1 MSRKP
6 YHSFVS
12 FAQREHSFPSRA
24 FTAVYLISSGQSFGS
39 SYTEPLGLG
48 TAAPGD
54 PYWMESIARLGG
66 SPYKPNPSTYK
77 VFRNV
82 KDYGAKGDGV
92 TDDTAAIQ
100 AAIADGG
107 RCGQGCKSSTVS
119 PGLVYFP
126 SGTYLVSSPIIPYYY
141 TSMVGDAKNPPILLA
156 AASFSGIAVIDADPY
171 IPGGGGAQWWVNQ
184 NNFFRS
190 TRNFIID
197 LRRMPASTSA
207 TGLHWQVS
215 QATSLVNIRV
225 EMSQEIGNNHQGIF
239 MENGSGGFMS
249 DLYFNRGRYGVWLGN
264 QQFTVR
270 NITVANAQSGIFQS
284 WNWGWTFQDVKII
297 NCQVGFDLL
306 TGGITQE
313 NQTVGADVIID
324 AVVTNTPIF
333 LRTSA
338 SAPTSLAGS
347 ILLDNVEFSSVTS
360 GVVDGNGNVVL
371 AGGTRTIR
379 QWAQGNIYTGAGT
392 NPKYVQTAI
401 NAPAKPRSLIDST
414 GKIFSKSRPQYVD
427 YAINQFVSVKAEGAT
442 GNGLTDD
449 SDALQAI
456 FDKYSGCKI
465 IYFDAG
471 TYYVTKT
478 IKIPVGSIIVGEI
491 WSTVLG
497 GGATFADQSNPTPV
511 IQVGSPGDK
520 GIVEISDMVFSTRAG
535 SAGAIVVE
543 WNVADAAGQQG
554 TVGMWDVHIRLGG
567 FAGTDLDVSSC
578 LAQSAHSTDA
588 CTAAFL
594 GLHITK
600 SATAYM
606 ENAWIWTAD
615 HDLEDATER
624 RLDVYTGRG
633 ILSQSTN
640 GPVWLI
646 GTGSE
651 HHILYQYNI
660 EGSKNVYAGLIQT
673 ETPYFQPSPAP
684 PSPFSI
690 SSSYADPT
698 FTNGDAAWA
707 LSIQSSSNIFIYG
720 AGLYSFFQNYSQ
732 ERLSTYTCQDSI
744 VTVSPDSSDIYV
756 YSLSTVGTTNMLNV
770 GSTPVVKQSDNRNG
784 FASTMTVWT
793 SSDSTY

>member
-1 MSRKP
+1 MHTFFSVAAFATA
-6 YHSFVS
+6 YLVS
-12 FAQREHSFPSRA
+12 SVQC
-24 FTAVYLISSGQSFGS
+24 LGS
-39 SYTEPLGLG
+39 SCTAPLGLG
-48 TAAPGD
+48 TTAPSD
-54 PYWMESIARLGG
+54 PYWMQTITRLGG
-66 SPYKPNPSTYK
+66 SPYNPNPSAYK

-100 AAIADGG
+100 AAIADGN
-107 RCGQGCKSSTVS
+107 RCGQGCRSSTVS

-141 TSMVGDAKNPPILLA
+141 TSMVGDAKNPPTLLA
-156 AASFSGIAVIDADPY
+156 AASFSGMAVIDADPY

-215 QATSLVNIRV
+215 QATSLVNVRV
-225 EMSQEIGNNHQGIF
+225 EMSQEAGNNHQGIF

-249 DLYFNRGRYGVWLGN
+249 DLYFNGGRYGVWLGN

-270 NITVANAQSGIFQS
+270 NITVANAHSGIFQA

-306 TGGITQE
+306 TGGLTQDK
-313 NQTVGADVIID
+313 QTVGADVIID

-333 LRTSA
+333 IRTRL
-338 SAPTSLAGS
+338 PPPQIPSLVRFSS
-347 ILLDNVEFSSVTS
+347 ITSVTS
-360 GVVDGNGNVVL
+360 GVVDGSGGVVL
-371 AGGTRTIR
+371 AGGDKTIR
-379 QWAQGNIYTGAGT
+379 QWAQGNVYTGTGTAG
-392 NPKYVQTAI
+392 KYVQATI
-401 NAPAKPRSLIDST
+401 NAPAKPSSLVDST
-414 GKIFSKSRPQYVD
+414 GKIFSRSRPQYVN
-427 YAINQFVSVKAEGAT
+427 YEPSQFISVKAQGAK
-442 GNGLTDD
+442 GDGVTDD
-449 SDALQAI
+449 STAIQAVL
-456 FDKYSGCKI
+456 DKYSGCRI

-478 IKIPVGSIIVGEI
+478 IKIPVGAIVVGEI
-491 WSTVLG
+491 WSTVIG
-497 GGATFADQSNPTPV
+497 GGSAFADQTKPTPV

-520 GIVEISDMVFSTRAG
+520 GVVEISDMVFSTKAG

-554 TVGMWDVHIRLGG
+554 TVGMWDVHVRLGG
-567 FAGTDLDVSSC
+567 FAGTGLDVSSC
-578 LAQSAHSTDA
+578 LAKTSHSTDG

-594 GLHITK
+594 GLHITS
-600 SATAYM
+600 SASAYM

-615 HDLEDATER
+615 HDLEDASER
-624 RLDVYTGRG
+624 QLDIYTGRG
-633 ILSQSTN
+633 ILSQSAN

-651 HHILYQYNI
+651 HHVLYQYNI

-684 PSPFSI
+684 PAPFSI
-690 SSSYADPT
+690 NSAYADPS
-698 FTNGDAAWA
+698 FTNGSAAWA
-707 LSIQSSSNIFIYG
+707 LRVQSSSNIFDRHN
-720 AGLYSFFQNYSQ
+720 F
-732 ERLSTYTCQDSI
+732 TD
-744 VTVSPDSSDIYV
+744 VYV
-756 YSLSTVGTTNMLNV
+756 YSLSTVGTANMLNV
-770 GSTPVVKQSDNRNG
+770 GSAGIVKQSDNRNG

-793 SSDSTY
+793 SATSTH

>member
-1 MSRKP
+1 MC
-6 YHSFVS
+6 
-12 FAQREHSFPSRA
+12 
-24 FTAVYLISSGQSFGS
+24 LGS
-39 SYTEPLGLG
+39 SCTAPLGLG
-48 TAAPGD
+48 TTAPSD
-54 PYWMESIARLGG
+54 PYWMQTITRLGG
-66 SPYKPNPSTYK
+66 SPYNPNPSAYK

-100 AAIADGG
+100 AAIADGN
-107 RCGQGCKSSTVS
+107 RCGQGCRSSTVS

-141 TSMVGDAKNPPILLA
+141 TSMVGDAKNPPTLLA
-156 AASFSGIAVIDADPY
+156 AASFSGMAVIDADPY

-215 QATSLVNIRV
+215 QATSLVNVRV
-225 EMSQEIGNNHQGIF
+225 EMSQEAGNNHQGIF

-249 DLYFNRGRYGVWLGN
+249 DLYFNGGRYGVWLGN

-270 NITVANAQSGIFQS
+270 NITVANAHSGIFQA

-306 TGGITQE
+306 TGGLTQDK
-313 NQTVGADVIID
+313 QTVGADVIID

-333 LRTSA
+333 IRTSA
-338 SAPTSLAGS
+338 SSPNSLAGS
-347 ILLDNVEFSSVTS
+347 LLLDNVRFSSVTS
-360 GVVDGNGNVVL
+360 GVVDGSGGVVL
-371 AGGTRTIR
+371 AGGDKTIR
-379 QWAQGNIYTGAGT
+379 QWAQGNVYTGTGTAG
-392 NPKYVQTAI
+392 KYVQATI
-401 NAPAKPRSLIDST
+401 NAPAKPSSLVDST
-414 GKIFSKSRPQYVD
+414 GKIFSRSRPQYVN
-427 YAINQFVSVKAEGAT
+427 YEPSQFISVKAQGAK
-442 GNGLTDD
+442 GDGVTDD
-449 SDALQAI
+449 STAIQAVL
-456 FDKYSGCKI
+456 DKYSGCRI

-478 IKIPVGSIIVGEI
+478 IKIPVGAIVVGEI
-491 WSTVLG
+491 WSTVIG
-497 GGATFADQSNPTPV
+497 GGSAFADQTKPTPV

-520 GIVEISDMVFSTRAG
+520 GVVEISDMVFSTKAG

-567 FAGTDLDVSSC
+567 FAGTGLDVSSC
-578 LAQSAHSTDA
+578 LAKTSHSTDG
-588 CTAAFL
+588 CIAAFL
-594 GLHITK
+594 GLHITS
-600 SATAYM
+600 SASAYM

-615 HDLEDATER
+615 HDLEDESER
-624 RLDVYTGRG
+624 QLDIYTGRG
-633 ILSQSTN
+633 ILSQSAN

-651 HHILYQYNI
+651 HHVLYQYNI

-684 PSPFSI
+684 PAPLNINSA
-690 SSSYADPT
+690 YADPS
-698 FTNGDAAWA
+698 FTNGSAAWA
-707 LSIQSSSNIFIYG
+707 LRVQSSSNIFVYG
-720 AGLYSFFQNYSQ
+720 AGLYSFFQNYVQTCLDS
-732 ERLSTYTCQDSI
+732 YTCQDSI
-744 VTVSPDSSDIYV
+744 VTVSSDSSDVYM

-770 GSTPVVKQSDNRNG
+770 GSAGIVKQSDNRNG

-793 SSDSTY
+793 SVTSTH